1 MVESTLIQNDSGIA
15 SSSTKNMQAGSKEE
29 NKRLF
34 MKGKYDND

>member
-1 MVESTLIQNDSGIA
+1 MVESTLIQNDSGL